1 MQSRQAQMKN
11 EMKRM
16 IRVAGI
22 VLALAGFP
30 AQGQETEALPSAL
43 SLDDCRQMAISSNKK
58 LDQQRAKLE
67 MAGYDRKIAAAN
79 YFPKI
84 SAIGTYQHTWGDF
97 SLVDESNIPQFGQ
110 EAANLQS
117 AYNERIDALTQLVSS
132 NPVIAAAIAS
142 DPKIA
147 DLVNTLTAVETNSAI
162 AGVGQRVDQAIDET
176 IHPDISDIYLGA
188 ISVQQPLFV
197 GGKIIASNKMAKYAE
212 ELARYEY
219 DGDYDAILIDVDQ
232 AYWQVVSV
240 ANKKKLAESYSDLLH
255 KMKNNVEISVKEG
268 VATEADALTVKVKCN
283 EADMTLTKATNGLV
297 LAKMLLCKQIGLPL
311 DTDIRL
317 VDEGLEMV
325 PIPEDEPDKNMEEI
339 VAARSETKRLDLA
352 RKIYHEKTN
361 VARADM
367 LPTVALTG
375 NYLVMNPNMN
385 HGFQNE
391 FGQHWAAG
399 VMVSV
404 PLFHGT
410 EALQK
415 TRKAKAEE
423 RIYQNKYD
431 DACELIE
438 MQVTQLRQQRK
449 EAMQRLEMANSDL
462 ASADENLRIA
472 TIGQE
477 AGVVDVN
484 TALGAQTAWL
494 KAHSECID
502 AGIELQLNNS
512 RLKAALGNYKSDI
525 ELADNKE

>member
-1 MQSRQAQMKN
+1 MK
-11 EMKRM
+11 MKKLLC
-16 IRVAGI
+16 I
-22 VLALAGFP
+22 ALM
-30 AQGQETEALPSAL
+30 AL
-43 SLDDCRQMAISSNKK
+43 SFAGAPARSQDAALSSRTLTLDDCRQMAISSNKN

-79 YFPKI
+79 YFPKV
-84 SAIGTYQHTWGDF
+84 SAMGTYQHTWGGI
-97 SLVDESNIPQFGQ
+97 SLIDDRSLPQFSQ
-110 EAANLQS
+110 EAASLQTSYNS
-117 AYNERIDALTQLVSS
+117 AFESLLQYVASDPSLAAKLSS
-132 NPVIAAAIAS
+132 NPDAL
-142 DPKIA
+142 
-147 DLVNTLTAVETNSAI
+147 DLVNKLSAVEANSAI
-162 AGVGQRVDQAIDET
+162 AGIGQKVDEAIDEA
-176 IHPDISDIYLGA
+176 IHPDISDIYLGV

-197 GGKIIASNKMAKYAE
+197 GGKIIAFNRMAKYAE

-219 DGDYDAILIDVDQ
+219 DGDYDAILVDVDQ

-240 ANKKKLAESYSDLLH
+240 ANKRKLAESYSELLH
-255 KMKNNVEISVKEG
+255 TMKDNVELSVREG
-268 VATEADALTVKVKCN
+268 VSTEADALTVKVRSN
-283 EADMTLTKATNGLV
+283 EADMTLTKAENGLV

-311 DTDIRL
+311 DSSITL
-317 VDEGLEMV
+317 ADEALDFV
-325 PIPEDEPDKNMEEI
+325 PVPDDEPEKSPEEI
-339 VAARSETKRLDLA
+339 IAARSETKRLDLA

-361 VARADM
+361 IARADM

-375 NYLVMNPNMN
+375 NYLVMNPSLK
-385 HGFQNE
+385 HGFQND

-399 VMVSV
+399 VVVNV
-404 PLFHGT
+404 PLFHGA

-431 DACELIE
+431 DACEMIE

-449 EAMQRLEMANSDL
+449 EALERLEMANNNL

-472 TIGQE
+472 ILGQE

-502 AGIELQLNNS
+502 AGIELQMAAS
-512 RLKAALGNYKSDI
+512 RLARAEGRNLT
-525 ELADNKE
+525 E

>member
-1 MQSRQAQMKN
+1 MVEKSQMKN
-11 EMKRM
+11 EMKRLM
-16 IRVAGI
+16 CIAGM
-22 VLALAGFP
+22 VLALSGLS
-30 AQGQETEALPSAL
+30 AQAQDTAMVARIL
-43 SLDDCRQMAISSNKK
+43 SLDECRQMAISGNKN
-58 LDQQRAKLE
+58 LEQQRAKLE

-97 SLVDESNIPQFGQ
+97 SLIDDTSIPQFAP
-110 EAANLQS
+110 EAAKLQGV
-117 AYNERIDALTQLVSS
+117 YNERMDALTKLVSS
-132 NPVIAAAIAS
+132 DPKVAALIAS
-142 DPKIA
+142 DPKVME
-147 DLVNTLTAVETNSAI
+147 LVGKLSSVEANSAI
-162 AGVGQRVDQAIDET
+162 AGIGQKVDEAIDNA
-176 IHPDISDIYLGA
+176 IHPDLSDIYLGV
-188 ISVQQPLFV
+188 ISIQQPLFV
-197 GGKIIASNKMAKYAE
+197 GGKIIASNRMAKYAE

-240 ANKKKLAESYSDLLH
+240 ANKKKLAESFSALLH
-255 KMKNNVEISVKEG
+255 RMQNNVELSVKEG

-283 EADMTLTKATNGLV
+283 EADMTLTKASNGLV

-311 DTDIRL
+311 DSEITL
-317 VDEGLEMV
+317 LDEELEIV
-325 PIPEDEPDKNMEEI
+325 PVPEDEPEKSSEEI
-339 VAARSETKRLDLA
+339 WAARSETKRLDLA

-361 VARADM
+361 IARADM

-375 NYLVMNPNMN
+375 NYVVMNPNMN
-385 HGFQNE
+385 HGFKND
-391 FGQHWAAG
+391 FGQNWAAG

-404 PLFHGT
+404 PIFHGT

-431 DACELIE
+431 DACEMIE

-449 EAMQRLEMANSDL
+449 EALERLEMANNNL
-462 ASADENLRIA
+462 ASADENLRTA

-494 KAHSECID
+494 QAHSECID

-512 RLKAALGNYKSDI
+512 RLKAALGNYTSDI
-525 ELADNKE
+525 ELTENK

>member
-1 MQSRQAQMKN
+1 MKN
-11 EMKRM
+11 EMKR
-16 IRVAGI
+16 IICVAGM
-22 VLALAGFP
+22 VLALAAP
-30 AQGQETEALPSAL
+30 AARAQDTAMVARTL
-43 SLDDCRQMAISSNKK
+43 SLDDCRQMAIISNKN
-58 LDQQRAKLE
+58 LEQQRAKLE

-97 SLVDESNIPQFGQ
+97 SLVDDRNIPQFGP
-110 EAANLQS
+110 EAAKLQS

-132 NPVIAAAIAS
+132 NPLIAAAVAA
-142 DPKIA
+142 DPKVVE
-147 DLVNTLTAVETNSAI
+147 LLGNLTAVETNSAI
-162 AGVGQRVDQAIDET
+162 AGVGQKVDQAIDET
-176 IHPDISDIYLGA
+176 IHPDISDIYLGVVS
-188 ISVQQPLFV
+188 IQQPLFV
-197 GGKIIASNKMAKYAE
+197 GGKIIASNRMAKYAE

-219 DGDYDAILIDVDQ
+219 DGNYDAILIDVDQ

-240 ANKKKLAESYSDLLH
+240 ANKKKLAESYSELLH
-255 KMKNNVEISVKEG
+255 KMKDNVEVSVKEG
-268 VATEADALTVKVKCN
+268 VATEADALTVRVKCN

-311 DTDIRL
+311 DSDVRL
-317 VDEGLEMV
+317 LDEELEMV
-325 PIPEDEPDKNMEEI
+325 PLPDDEPEKSMEEI
-339 VAARSETKRLDLA
+339 LAARSETKRLDLA

-404 PLFHGT
+404 PVFHGT

-423 RIYQNKYD
+423 RIYQNRYD
-431 DACELIE
+431 DACEMIE

-449 EAMQRLEMANSDL
+449 EALQRLEMAENNL

-472 TIGQE
+472 TLGQE

-512 RLKAALGNYKSDI
+512 RLKAALGNYTSDI
-525 ELADNKE
+525 ELAKE